1 MFTRL
6 LVPLDGTP
14 ESNAALPLAR
24 TQAHARG
31 ASIVLFQVADVFL
44 ATDEPLVAKACEQ
57 LARYLGYP
65 QRLHRA
71 ATSGGTHE
79 DPDDR

>member
-44 ATDEPLVAKACEQ
+44 ATDEPLVAK
-57 LARYLGYP
+57 GV
-65 QRLHRA
+65 RA
-71 ATSGGTHE
+71 VGSLPWLPATSTPRSYVWR
-79 DPDDR
+79 DT